1 MKRETRSKVGAGR
14 AAAIALAGA
23 TIVVG
28 AVSQAAAMKMMM
40 RQSIAMMPLP
50 PAKNVGLQKAMGNA
64 KVDVT
69 RGTVKLAVTL
79 APGTSLPAGTILEGW
94 LSTAGMKTASPND
107 EKYGPAFGKK
117 ELSMKADQVPY
128 ALSTGR
134 LYRKGNSR
142 TYVGSFQID
151 NSLAPYGAVAVTLES
166 DGNKGTYDP
175 RPGTPL
181 VAGMIKHDKM

>member
-1 MKRETRSKVGAGR
+1 M
-14 AAAIALAGA
+14 ALAA
-23 TIVVG
+23 MP
-28 AVSQAAAMKMMM
+28 SQADKMMMSGM
-40 RQSIAMMPLP
+40 RQSINMMALP
-50 PAKNVGLQKAMGNA
+50 PAKMIGMGGAMGHA
-64 KVDVT
+64 KVNVM

-79 APGTSLPAGTILEGW
+79 APGTALPAGTVLEGW

-128 ALSTGR
+128 ALSTG
-134 LYRKGNSR
+134 LLVRKGRSR

-151 NSLAPYGAVAVTLES
+151 NALAPYGAVAVTLES
-166 DGNKGTYDP
+166 DGNKGLYDP

-181 VAGMIKHDKM
+181 VAGMIKHDTM